1 MLFLS
6 FCLMLFVAALEVA
19 YSHNWCILTVDDL
32 LHLHTLIRSHAHTHT
47 HTHIYITSL
56 SPQCFAFLVV
66 FNTEPFKCPKSH
78 TLRELWFVCLIC
90 KLLLIYNLLD
100 AHFCLT
106 YSLLVSNIW
115 AFFGSL
121 LSFFVI
127 YQSYSL
133 DICLHFSHLLS
144 FSLKSFAK
152 RHWLSIIHLFRSN
165 LFSHSSKQSRIH
177 THTHTHTLSLYLS
190 ISHLNTHSLSFS
202 LSSFLF
208 M

>member
-47 HTHIYITSL
+47 YITSL

-115 AFFGSL
+115 AFLQGCIAAEIVAHCCFW
-121 LSFFVI
+121 
-127 YQSYSL
+127 
-133 DICLHFSHLLS
+133 C
-144 FSLKSFAK
+144 
-152 RHWLSIIHLFRSN
+152 WLGGT
-165 LFSHSSKQSRIH
+165 QQV
-177 THTHTHTLSLYLS
+177 
-190 ISHLNTHSLSFS
+190 
-202 LSSFLF
+202 
-208 M
+208 